1 MLTGLVIKSK
11 IMNKLIF
18 IVLCM
23 IFCNLSNSQSNWVSK
38 KYNYEVEI
46 PKDFQIIKATGKN
59 VDLKVGN
66 RDGNSIMIVVT
77 KMPAEYKNQS
87 IFQVLGNLE
96 DYAEFWKQEANET
109 FNTLKL
115 IKYGKT
121 KISGYDAFWFDYTT
135 DNDTFYYKNYSIKK
149 GDLIFAVT
157 FFSTKKDWNY
167 YSAIWFRFKQQI
179 KL

>member
-1 MLTGLVIKSK
+1 MKNKYLYFLLLLTNLIIAQKNWKS
-11 IMNKLIF
+11 I
-18 IVLCM
+18 
-23 IFCNLSNSQSNWVSK
+23 
-38 KYNYEVEI
+38 KYNYQVEI
-46 PKDFQIIKATGKN
+46 PQDFKIIKAKGKN

-66 RDGNSIMIVVT
+66 RDGNSIVIVVT

-109 FNTLKL
+109 FNTPIL

-121 KISGYDAFWFDYTT
+121 KISGYDAFWLDYTT